1 MLIARAPV
9 RISFAGGGTDLEAY
23 YREHGG
29 LVVSTSIDKYFYV
42 FANLNGNESVQITS
56 SDYRTFFRQRRGEP
70 ILWDGDLTLPR
81 AFLHEFGIDGGV
93 SLFPASEI
101 PPGTGL
107 RSSST
112 LPVALIKP
120 LATLRGLTLA

>member
-42 FANLNGNESVQITS
+42 FVNLSAGDLIQITA
-56 SDYRTFFRQRRGEP
+56 SDYRGLRDPQGGHL
-70 ILWDGDLTLPR
+70 LWVDR
-81 AFLHEFGIDGGV
+81 AGSRPHSLLVVGMSLLCLRLGNRLGV
-93 SLFPASEI
+93 SDSIGISGAEL
-101 PPGTGL
+101 
-107 RSSST
+107 
-112 LPVALIKP
+112 
-120 LATLRGLTLA
+120 